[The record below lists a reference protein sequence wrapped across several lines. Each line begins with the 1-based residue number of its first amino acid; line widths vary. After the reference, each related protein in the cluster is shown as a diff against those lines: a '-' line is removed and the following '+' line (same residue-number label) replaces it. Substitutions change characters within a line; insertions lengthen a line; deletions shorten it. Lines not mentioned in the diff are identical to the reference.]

1 MGEVRWSV
9 FSRASR
15 ASVTAVVL
23 LCLAPALA
31 VAEPP
36 GAESPQ
42 ALVDRMKR
50 AAEKEDLGEIVAC
63 LSGKARGEMTMG
75 LYMGATM
82 MVAFSQMGVEMGGS
96 MAESLG
102 ADASAEDK
110 KKAEAQLAEARAQAA
125 KLQDGYNAVMAK
137 HGLPAMPKE
146 GEPEPEISEQDLAA
160 KFERI
165 DTSAFATDVLGFMK
179 SMPGAEEQPA
189 SESTPVKLGSGVIA
203 DLAIDGDTARG
214 TIDGEPVRFVRENG
228 RWFFDAE
235 EPAEPAAA
243 EEGATTGG

>member
-1 MGEVRWSV
+1 MGEVRRSV
-9 FSRASR
+9 FVRAS
-15 ASVTAVVL
+15 AAAAMLV
-23 LCLAPALA
+23 CLAPALA

-36 GAESPQ
+36 GASSPQ

-102 ADASAEDK
+102 EDASAEDR
-110 KKAEAQLAEARAQAA
+110 KKAEAQLADARAQAA
-125 KLQDGYNAVMAK
+125 KLQQDYDVLMAK
-137 HGLPAMPKE
+137 YGLPTMPKE
-146 GEPEPEISEQDLAA
+146 GEPEPQISEQEIGAI
-160 KFERI
+160 FERL
-165 DTSAFATDVLGFMK
+165 DTSAFAGDVLAFMK
-179 SMPGAEEQPA
+179 SMPGAEETPA
-189 SESTPVKLGSGVIA
+189 GEAAPVKLGSGVIA
-203 DLAIDGDTARG
+203 DLAIDGDTATG
-214 TIDGEPVRFVRENG
+214 TIDGEAVRFVRENG

-235 EPAEPAAA
+235 PADEPAAA
-243 EEGATTGG
+243 EPAPTAGG